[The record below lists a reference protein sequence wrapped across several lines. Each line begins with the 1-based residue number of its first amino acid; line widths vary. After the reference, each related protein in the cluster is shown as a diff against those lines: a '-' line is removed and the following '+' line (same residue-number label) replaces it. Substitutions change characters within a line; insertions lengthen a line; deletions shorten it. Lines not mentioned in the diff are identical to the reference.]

1 MSDIKR
7 YIKNNIFQLSKKID
21 KLKDEEILY
30 EIQNNLLKVK
40 DENISSNK
48 IPNEEKIFNIKNT
61 NDILAKKP
69 QFLIK
74 DILPIQKNEI
84 NIISSKGG
92 VGKSI
97 LAIYLLTK
105 IKEQE
110 NLNVFGYFSED
121 DLGIIKNRI
130 ELINQNIDIDILGRE
145 TRPKPFLNYNE
156 NSNFVSSDFFDQF
169 KIAMKNYDVIVIDP
183 LLAFLL
189 TNENSNIEAR
199 AFMNLFNEWV
209 AEEEKTFIFL
219 HHHNKEDG
227 IRGATDFVNAAR
239 IHYKIERKKDNT
251 ILCKLEKEN
260 NLPDFKSK
268 VIDLFGVKK
277 EISHNGKFNQEQQT
291 QGKNKIIINNEE
303 FDALAKPEDFDDKRE
318 YKEFF
323 AQKKGDKDEF

>member
-1 MSDIKR
+1 MSDIKT
-7 YIKNNIFQLSKKID
+7 YIKNNLFQLSKKID
-21 KLKDEEILY
+21 KLKDEEIIY
-30 EIQNNLLKVK
+30 EIQNNLLKDNNTK
-40 DENISSNK
+40 TISEVPDN
-48 IPNEEKIFNIKNT
+48 EKIFNIQNSKN
-61 NDILAKKP
+61 IISQEP
-69 QFLIK
+69 QFLIS

-92 VGKSI
+92 VGKSA

-110 NLNVFGYFSED
+110 SLNVFGYFSED

-130 ELINQNIDIDILGRE
+130 ELINKNINIDILGRE
-145 TRPKPFLNYNE
+145 TRPNSFLSYGE
-156 NSNFVSSDFFDQF
+156 NNNFVPSQFFNQF
-169 KIAMKNYDVIVIDP
+169 KIAMKKYDVVVIDP
-183 LLAFLL
+183 LLAFLA

-199 AFMNLFNEWV
+199 AFMNLFNEWA

-239 IHYKIERKKDNT
+239 IHYKIERQKNNT
-251 ILCKLEKEN
+251 LLCKLEKQN
-260 NLPDFKSK
+260 NLPNFKNK
-268 VIDLFGVKK
+268 VIDLFRVKK

-323 AQKKGDKDEF
+323 AQKKGDKDVF